1 MSKVITAKVGGAVGV
16 PTITAENMGDAK
28 AWTLAVTADSL
39 AEGTSNEIRLRS
51 YFLLGAVVD
60 MKIAK
65 AKDVVTETACD
76 KGLLSKGRTVAE
88 FYVAQVIASQEL
100 GEGGVTADTYAEA
113 LEICLSEHGSLYGA
127 YTAIKGEK
135 SPKEL
140 TVGEILA
147 KGAKVAHD
155 QGMGE
160 AEFMELALS
169 AYRAKAE
176 MGEI

>member
-1 MSKVITAKVGGAVGV
+1 MAVS
-16 PTITAENMGDAK
+16 
-28 AWTLAVTADSL
+28 ADSQ
-39 AEGTSNEIRLRS
+39 AEGMSNEIRLRS
-51 YFLLGAVVD
+51 YFLLGSVVD
-60 MKIAK
+60 MSIAK
-65 AKDVVTETACD
+65 AKDLVSETGCD

-88 FYVAQVIASQEL
+88 FYVAQVTEGQEL
-100 GEGGVTADTYAEA
+100 GEGGVTASHYAEA

-160 AEFMELALS
+160 AEFLELAIA

-176 MGEI
+176 MGEV

>member
-1 MSKVITAKVGGAVGV
+1 MSKVITAKFGGAVGV
-16 PTITAENMGDAK
+16 PSITAENMGDAK
-28 AWTLAVTADSL
+28 AWTMAVTADSQ
-39 AEGTSNEIRLRS
+39 AEGMSNEIRLRS
-51 YFLLGAVVD
+51 YFLLGSVVD
-60 MKIAK
+60 MSIAK
-65 AKDVVTETACD
+65 AKDIVTDTACD

-88 FYVAQVIASQEL
+88 FYVSQVL
-100 GEGGVTADTYAEA
+100 GDRDTDISPKCANDYAEG
-113 LEICLSEHGSLYGA
+113 LELCLSEHGSLYGA

-160 AEFMELALS
+160 SEFMELALA

-176 MGEI
+176 MGEV

>member
-1 MSKVITAKVGGAVGV
+1 MSKVTTAKFGSGVAV
-16 PTITAENMGDAK
+16 PSITTENMGDAK
-28 AWTLAVTADSL
+28 AWSLAVSADSQ
-39 AEGTSNEIRLRS
+39 AEGMSNEIRLRS
-51 YFLLGAVVD
+51 YFLLGSVVD
-60 MKIAK
+60 MGIAK
-65 AKDVVTETACD
+65 AKDLVADTACD
-76 KGLLSKGRTVAE
+76 KGLLSKGKTVAAH
-88 FYVAQVIASQEL
+88 YVAIVLGEPEL
-100 GEGGVTADTYAEA
+100 GEALQAIHYAEA
-113 LEICLSEHGSLYGA
+113 LEMCLAEHGSLYGA

-160 AEFMELALS
+160 SEFMELALA

>member
-1 MSKVITAKVGGAVGV
+1 MSKVITTKVGSGITV
-16 PTITAENMGDAK
+16 PTITAENLGDSK
-28 AWTLAVTADSL
+28 AWAMAVTADSNS
-39 AEGTSNEIRLRS
+39 EGVSNEIRLRS
-51 YFLLGAVVD
+51 YFLLGSVVD

-65 AKDVVTETACD
+65 AKDLVTDTACD

-88 FYVAQVIASQEL
+88 FYVGQVTEGQEL
-100 GEGGVTADTYAEA
+100 GEAGVTASHYAEA

-140 TVGEILA
+140 TTAELMAKTVKRALDEGYSIDQFVALA
-147 KGAKVAHD
+147 GKLFHEK
-155 QGMGE
+155 
-160 AEFMELALS
+160 S
-169 AYRAKAE
+169 E

>member
-1 MSKVITAKVGGAVGV
+1 MSKVITTKVGSGITV
-16 PTITAENMGDAK
+16 PTINAENLADNK
-28 AWTLAVTADSL
+28 AWAMAVTADSNS
-39 AEGTSNEIRLRS
+39 EGVSNEIRLRS
-51 YFLLGAVVD
+51 YFLLGSVVD
-60 MKIAK
+60 MSIAK
-65 AKDVVTETACD
+65 AKDLVTETGCD
-76 KGLLSKGRTVAE
+76 KGLLSKGRTVAD
-88 FYVAQVIASQEL
+88 FYVGQVTEGQEL
-100 GEGGVTADTYAEA
+100 GEGGVTASHYAEA

-160 AEFMELALS
+160 SEFMELALA